1 MDNVTKTRV
10 DAAKTAAERVVQKI
24 AETTV
29 DLIGNKIVIKTTSAV
44 KAKSKEKK
52 DETNFIIYHHINLY
66 TTRKKQQIADDLR
79 YI

>member
-29 DLIGNKIVIKTTSAV
+29 DLIGNKIVVKTTSAV
-44 KAKSKEKK
+44 KAKSKEKEDLLYK
-52 DETNFIIYHHINLY
+52 PPYKFIYHQKETANC
-66 TTRKKQQIADDLR
+66 R
-79 YI
+79 

>member
-24 AETTV
+24 GETTV

-44 KAKSKEKK
+44 KAKSKEKE
-52 DETNFIIYHHINLY
+52 DETNFIIYYHINLY

>member
-1 MDNVTKTRV
+1 MDNVMKKRI
-10 DAAKTAAERVVQKI
+10 DAAKTAAERVVQKT

-29 DLIGNKIVIKTTSAV
+29 HLIGNKTVVKTTSAV
-44 KAKSKEKK
+44 KAKSKEKE

-66 TTRKKQQIADDLR
+66 INRKKQQIVDDLR